1 MDPIRHWYGFG
12 LSLTTAILWGILPI
26 FLKLCLESMDA
37 VTITLYRFVVAGAF
51 VLFVLMK
58 KKSVPRLK
66 SLGKNKSL
74 LLIVATLCLVLNY
87 VANVKGLE
95 YLSPET
101 SQVVMQVA
109 PFLLMLGGVLFFG
122 ERLKKI
128 EIAGAF
134 LIFSGLM
141 LFFNDRLKDLFLSL
155 DQFTLG
161 VLIVVFAAT
170 FWAAYALMQKPL
182 LRVLTAKQLTLF
194 IYVLGALMLLPF
206 ANLMQLFDMT
216 SLQLFALLFCCL
228 NTIVAYGA
236 FTEAMFVWQA
246 SKVSAVISLSPLFT
260 FISMFIAVHLFP
272 EQVKASDLD
281 MWAYIGGG
289 IVIMGSALT
298 SMGRANKPKV

>member
-1 MDPIRHWYGFG
+1 MEPIRHWYGFG
-12 LSLTTAILWGILPI
+12 LSLTTAVLWGILPI
-26 FLKLCLESMDA
+26 FLKICLEAMDA
-37 VTITLYRFVVAGAF
+37 VTITLYRFLVAG
-51 VLFVLMK
+51 LFVFVVLLR

-66 SLGKNKSL
+66 SFSLNKSL
-74 LLIVATLCLVLNY
+74 LLIFATLCLVLNY

-109 PFLLMLGGVLFFG
+109 PFLLMLGGVLLFG

-128 EIAGAF
+128 EITGAL
-134 LIFSGLM
+134 LIFCGLM
-141 LFFNDRLKDLFLSL
+141 LFFNDRLKDLFLSM

-161 VLIVVFAAT
+161 VIIVIFAAT
-170 FWAAYALMQKPL
+170 CWAAYALMQKPL
-182 LRVLTAKQLTLF
+182 LRVLTAKQLTLL
-194 IYVLGALMLLPF
+194 IYVLGAAMLLPF
-206 ANLMQLFDMT
+206 ANLTQLLNM
-216 SLQLFALLFCCL
+216 SNLQLLALLFCCL

-260 FISMFIAVHLFP
+260 FISMFIAVNLFP
-272 EQVKASDLD
+272 EQIKASDLD

-289 IVIMGSALT
+289 VVIIGSALT
-298 SMGRANKPKV
+298 SMGRATKSKI

>member
-12 LSLTTAILWGILPI
+12 LSLTTAILWGILPL
-26 FLKLCLESMDA
+26 FLKICLEAMDA
-37 VTITLYRFVVAGAF
+37 VTITLYRFVVAGLF
-51 VLFVLMK
+51 VLFVLMR

-66 SLGKNKSL
+66 SFGLKKGL
-74 LLIVATLCLVLNY
+74 LLVVATLCLVLNY

-128 EIAGAF
+128 EIGGAV
-134 LIFSGLM
+134 LIFTGLM
-141 LFFNDRLKDLFLSL
+141 LFFNDRLGDLFLSL
-155 DQFTLG
+155 DHFTLG
-161 VLIVVFAAT
+161 VIIVIFAAT
-170 FWAAYALMQKPL
+170 CWAAYALMQKPL
-182 LRVLTAKQLTLF
+182 LRVLTAKQLTLL
-194 IYVLGALMLLPF
+194 IYALGALMLLPF
-206 ANLMQLFDMT
+206 ANLEQLFDMNN
-216 SLQLFALLFCCL
+216 LQLFALLFCCL

-246 SKVSAVISLSPLFT
+246 SKVSAVISLAPLFT
-260 FISMFIAVHLFP
+260 FISMFIAVSFFP
-272 EQVKASDLD
+272 EQIKASDLD
-281 MWAYIGGG
+281 MWAYIGAGV
-289 IVIMGSALT
+289 VICGSALT

>member
-12 LSLTTAILWGILPI
+12 LSLTTAVLWGILPI
-26 FLKLCLESMDA
+26 FLKICLEAMDA
-37 VTITLYRFVVAGAF
+37 VTITLYRFVVAGLF
-51 VLFVLMK
+51 VLFVLMR

-66 SLGKNKSL
+66 ALGLNKSL
-74 LLIVATLCLVLNY
+74 LLVIATLCLVLNY

-128 EIAGAF
+128 EIAGAI
-134 LIFSGLM
+134 LIFAGLM
-141 LFFNDRLKDLFLSL
+141 LFFNDRLKGLFISL
-155 DQFTLG
+155 DQFTVG
-161 VLIVVFAAT
+161 VAIVVFAAT

-182 LRVLTAKQLTLF
+182 LRVLTAKQLTLL
-194 IYVLGALMLLPF
+194 IYMLGALMLLPF
-206 ANLMQLFDMT
+206 ANLMQLFSMS

-228 NTIVAYGA
+228 NTIIAYGA

-272 EQVKASDLD
+272 EYVKASDLD
-281 MWAYIGGG
+281 IWAYIGGG
-289 IVIMGSALT
+289 VVIMGSALT
-298 SMGRANKPKV
+298 SMGRANKPKI